1 MNTDRLKHKE
11 TTDIILKSFYEV
23 YNEQLVPLTL
33 HMRLINQLLEDPPA
47 LPQGEAGG
55 GQETNI
61 EVGLLLNFGYLLNKS
76 EEPPHSNPLPPGER
90 GLID

>member
-23 YNEQLVPLTL
+23 YNEQLVPLTP

-47 LPQGEAGG
+47 SPQGEADG

-61 EVGLLLNFGYLLNKS
+61 
-76 EEPPHSNPLPPGER
+76 
-90 GLID
+90 